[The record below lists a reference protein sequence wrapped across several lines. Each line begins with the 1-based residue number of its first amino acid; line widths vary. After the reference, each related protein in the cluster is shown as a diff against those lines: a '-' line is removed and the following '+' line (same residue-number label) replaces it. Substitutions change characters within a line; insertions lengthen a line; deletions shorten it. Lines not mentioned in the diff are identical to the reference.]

1 MHTKTRT
8 TITVEAL
15 AALFPHQVATAAD
28 LITLGLDHE
37 ELVTRRQSG
46 EWQLLLPGVLLL
58 TRKPATRRQW
68 VQAALRYCGPGALLT
83 GLDALHLHGLRTV
96 PATGQVL
103 VLTPR
108 PVEPTDEV
116 KALRPRTT
124 VEPCLRAGF
133 PTAPLLR
140 AVADATR
147 HLTCPHARRAVL
159 RDAVHQGGIPPAD
172 LARLL
177 SKRGEEIK
185 HFLTTLTPRP
195 SRPTAP
201 PKPTPPRPTTHP
213 GTVTAT
219 HPSTTA
225 STHAGTTKLTPPG
238 RPSAPQPPPKPS
250 PPQPSSPPSETSE
263 FRIEPAGGE
272 GRLEG

>member
-8 TITVEAL
+8 SITVEAL
-15 AALFPHQVATAAD
+15 ATLFPHQVATAAD

-46 EWQLLLPGVLLL
+46 EWQPLLPGVLLL
-58 TRKPATRRQW
+58 TRKPATRRQR
-68 VQAALRYCGPGALLT
+68 VQAALRYAGPGALLT

-103 VLTPR
+103 LLTPR
-108 PVEPTDEV
+108 PMEPTDEV

-140 AVADATR
+140 AVADTTR

-159 RDAVHQGGIPPAD
+159 RDAVHRGGIPPSD

-185 HFLTTLTPRP
+185 HFLTTLTP
-195 SRPTAP
+195 T
-201 PKPTPPRPTTHP
+201 RPTTPTGPTRIRTAAHP
-213 GTVTAT
+213 RTAT
-219 HPSTTA
+219 HPGKA
-225 STHAGTTKLTPPG
+225 SSPSPAADAPPATPTPPG
-238 RPSAPQPPPKPS
+238 RTAVPRPSLRVHPS
-250 PPQPSSPPSETSE
+250 PTGTSE
-263 FRIEPAGGE
+263 FRIESAGADGRAGG
-272 GRLEG
+272 